1 MQKENQN
8 TEKANYADSFAF
20 NLAGCL
26 LAHDK
31 RLFQTIQDRMNYY
44 MPFLLEHSFF
54 DHADERMDFF
64 NLMESI
70 NALAEIQKSYSNK
83 QLKKIYTKLG
93 KRGLH
98 QLGKEAKNV

>member
-1 MQKENQN
+1 MTKENQN

-26 LAHDK
+26 LAHDH
-31 RLFQTIQDRMNYY
+31 RLFQTIQNRMNYY

-54 DHADERMDFF
+54 DDANERMEFF
-64 NLMESI
+64 ELMEGI
-70 NALAEIQKSYSNK
+70 NALAEIQKHYSKK

-93 KRGLH
+93 KRGLS
-98 QLGKEAKNV
+98 QLEMEVKNV